1 MARAA
6 RAFLQNSVG
15 AIAGPFDSFLA
26 LRGIKTLA
34 LRVERHCTSALD
46 LARWLEAQ
54 PKVARVFSGLG
65 VASAAHAGA

>member
-1 MARAA
+1 M
-6 RAFLQNSVG
+6 G
-15 AIAGPFDSFLA
+15 AIAGPFDSFS
-26 LRGIKTLA
+26 GIARNKKTLA